1 MKASLI
7 PLFLL
12 SFASTLSAAPVIKAD
27 PARDEIGDIVWGSVC
42 ERVFTIRNTGD
53 EPLVLSR
60 VRACCGSE
68 TSITRLEI
76 PAGESAELRVRLVT
90 RGKPGPIRRAAFI
103 DSNDPATPELRIPLI
118 GNLLPPEGDVQA
130 TVPSDRDNLELPAA
144 VLPAGVEVFPTALV
158 LAADAG
164 PVSPRIVR
172 VRLADPSK
180 TLEEAIVPASAEAS
194 IAKAAASGEWLVTV
208 TNLDPAGLSSD
219 AALVLRIG
227 ESTAAIPI
235 RLASALRP

>member
-1 MKASLI
+1 MKPILI

-12 SFASTLSAAPVIKAD
+12 PLVTALHAAPAIEAD

-42 ERVFTIRNTGD
+42 ERVFTLRNTGD

-68 TSITRLEI
+68 TTITRTEI

-103 DSNDPATPELRIPLI
+103 DSNAPATPELRIPMA
-118 GNLLPPEGDVQA
+118 GTLLPPAGEASNAETFDK
-130 TVPSDRDNLELPAA
+130 DNLELPAA
-144 VLPAGVEVFPTALV
+144 VLPAGVEVFPFAIV

-164 PVSPRIVR
+164 PVAPRIVR

-180 TLEEAIVPASAEAS
+180 TLDEAIAPAGAEAS
-194 IAKAAASGEWLVTV
+194 IAKAAVSGEWLVTV
-208 TNLDPAGLSSD
+208 TGLDPAGLSND
-219 AALVLRIG
+219 AALELRIG
-227 ESTAAIPI
+227 ESIAAIPI
-235 RLASALRP
+235 RLASSLRP